1 MDLGVKYFQLFF
13 KLPSECQEKKDWWRR
28 IEIAEI
34 PLLGHWTAPPDHLGV
49 TRRSVDRL
57 ASPPL
62 LCLDSVTLLPL
73 GAPEGHLRLPRQAG
87 FIRQDLLGPL
97 QSCCSIGIK
106 KTSVQTPD
114 TEILFDHCSLPRPCK
129 KISNAPNHQTTKDNP
144 TQEERFTEIRIVSV
158 FFSAKSSLGATGPNC
173 LQGLS

>member
-1 MDLGVKYFQLFF
+1 MIKLRKKVDLGVKYFRLFF
-13 KLPSECQEKKDWWRR
+13 ELPSECQEKKDWWRR

-62 LCLDSVTLLPL
+62 LCRDSVTLLPL
-73 GAPEGHLRLPRQAG
+73 GAPEGHLRLTRQAG

-114 TEILFDHCSLPRPCK
+114 TEILSDHRSLPRPCK
-129 KISNAPNHQTTKDNP
+129 KYPTHQI
-144 TQEERFTEIRIVSV
+144 IRQPRTIPL
-158 FFSAKSSLGATGPNC
+158 KRGAS
-173 LQGLS
+173 QR